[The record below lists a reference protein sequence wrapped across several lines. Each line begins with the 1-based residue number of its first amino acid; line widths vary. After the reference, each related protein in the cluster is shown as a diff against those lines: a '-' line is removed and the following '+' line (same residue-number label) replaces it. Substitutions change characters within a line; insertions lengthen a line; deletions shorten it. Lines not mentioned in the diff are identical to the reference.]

1 MDIVQAV
8 AQVPTSNDPLN
19 RPLYEVHINS
29 ITIRE
34 YVTAPVQ
41 EESKVEGISAISM
54 SISALTIILTAIALS
69 RKRP

>member
-19 RPLYEVHINS
+19 RQLYEVHINS